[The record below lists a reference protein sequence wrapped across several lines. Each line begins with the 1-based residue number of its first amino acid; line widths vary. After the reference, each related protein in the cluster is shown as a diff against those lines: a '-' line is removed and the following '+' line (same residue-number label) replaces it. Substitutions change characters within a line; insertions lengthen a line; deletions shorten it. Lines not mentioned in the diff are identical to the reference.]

1 MNKYYMLLQCILD
14 TGDMQINKKGAN
26 KYLVNQVLTMG
37 YSDLQRIFEDHPIA
51 KKKLATELAL
61 YMDGEEET
69 AKYSELGISWWDY
82 CSPRLVN
89 SYPSYYKDLPALIGK
104 INKGLRPSKNYMF
117 FIGANNVET
126 NQQPCL
132 SLMQFQIIKG
142 KLWITVY
149 QRSAD
154 SNLGLPSDIYQTY
167 LISKYIDCELENIT
181 YFIGNAHIYENN
193 IENTE
198 RLLSGSRVKFNLNV

>member
-1 MNKYYMLLQCILD
+1 MLLQRILE
-14 TGDMQINKKGAN
+14 TGEMQINKKGAN
-26 KYLVNQVLTMG
+26 KYLVNQVLVME
-37 YSDLQRIFEDHPIA
+37 YSDLQRIFWDHPIA
-51 KKKLATELAL
+51 KKKLAAELAL
-61 YMDGEEET
+61 YMEGEEEVI
-69 AKYSELGISWWDY
+69 KYNERGISWWDY

-89 SYPSYYKDLPALIGK
+89 SYPSYYKDLPTLIGK
-104 INKGLRPSKNYMF
+104 INKRLRPSKNYMF

-132 SLMQFQIIKG
+132 SLMQFQVIKG

-198 RLLSGSRVKFNLNV
+198 KLLSGDRVKFNLNV